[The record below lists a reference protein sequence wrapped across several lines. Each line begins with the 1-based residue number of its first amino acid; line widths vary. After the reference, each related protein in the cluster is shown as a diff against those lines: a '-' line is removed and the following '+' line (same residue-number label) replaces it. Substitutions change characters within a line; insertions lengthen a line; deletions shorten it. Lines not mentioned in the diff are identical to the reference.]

1 MTAQHMGNQSYPEK
15 SKAVTPRLLKE
26 KLKLEGPG
34 LGGDSS
40 LDIEL
45 PV

>member
-1 MTAQHMGNQSYPEK
+1 MIEQKSNYPEK
-15 SKAVTPRLLKE
+15 HKAVTPRLTRK
-26 KLKLEGPG
+26 KLKLERPY

-40 LDIEL
+40 LDLEL